1 MCYPNRESQKN
12 FNGVHKTSKVKVVA
26 NVRFMQLRPDLQAG
40 HLSEGSRDLKA
51 WWSKRHSWSWK
62 ALGKKFMLTRLGDKW
77 KDPWWFLWEG
87 CEKEVKCKPLRKQ
100 KREYKKRTVFSDVI
114 LQLQLNPSS
123 TALGIEESDCCKEVA
138 VVPSAKNVAVRRE
151 VAVHRS
157 STVISETQTFNP
169 YAFLLFLDIAFLAFA
184 LSIFVTS
191 LMFSAFALWKII
203 TKRYYLGQSVKMK
216 HCRMKNYWRRTLL
229 LIYLLYSCYLPHP
242 LPALFLAPFVVRSVW
257 LSVLVLCS

>member
-1 MCYPNRESQKN
+1 MCYTNRESQKKGQLTSEKN
-12 FNGVHKTSKVKVVA
+12 FNRVHKTSKVKVVA
-26 NVRFMQLRPDLQAG
+26 NVRFIQLRPDLQAG
-40 HLSEGSRDLKA
+40 HLSEGSRDLKT
-51 WWSKRHSWSWK
+51 WWSKRHPWSWK
-62 ALGKKFMLTRLGDKW
+62 ALGKKCMLTRLGDKW

-87 CEKEVKCKPLRKQ
+87 CEKEVKCKLLRKQ

-123 TALGIEESDCCKEVA
+123 TATLGIEESDCCKEVA

-151 VAVHRS
+151 VAVCRS

-216 HCRMKNYWRRTLL
+216 HCRMKNYWGRTLL
-229 LIYLLYSCYLPHP
+229 RPEKLVAPSSPYIFLKNYFR
-242 LPALFLAPFVVRSVW
+242 ALV
-257 LSVLVLCS
+257 

>member
-1 MCYPNRESQKN
+1 
-12 FNGVHKTSKVKVVA
+12 
-26 NVRFMQLRPDLQAG
+26 
-40 HLSEGSRDLKA
+40 
-51 WWSKRHSWSWK
+51 
-62 ALGKKFMLTRLGDKW
+62 MLTRLGDKW

-123 TALGIEESDCCKEVA
+123 TAWGIEESGCCKEVA

-151 VAVHRS
+151 VAVCRS

-169 YAFLLFLDIAFLAFA
+169 YAFLLFLDVAFLAFA

-216 HCRMKNYWRRTLL
+216 PCRMKNYWGRTLL
-229 LIYLLYSCYLPHP
+229 RSGKLVAPSSPYIFLKNYFR
-242 LPALFLAPFVVRSVW
+242 ALV
-257 LSVLVLCS
+257 

>member
-1 MCYPNRESQKN
+1 MREKN
-12 FNGVHKTSKVKVVA
+12 FNRVHKTSKMKVVA
-26 NVRFMQLRPDLQAG
+26 NARFMQLRPDLRALAG

-87 CEKEVKCKPLRKQ
+87 CEKEVKCKPLRKR
-100 KREYKKRTVFSDVI
+100 KRECKKRTVFSDVT

-123 TALGIEESDCCKEVA
+123 TALGIEESGCCKGVA

-151 VAVHRS
+151 VAVCRS
-157 STVISETQTFNP
+157 STVTSETQTFNP
-169 YAFLLFLDIAFLAFA
+169 YAFPLFLDVAFLAFA

-191 LMFSAFALWKII
+191 LMFSAFALWKIS

-216 HCRMKNYWRRTLL
+216 HCRMKNYWRQTLL
-229 LIYLLYSCYLPHP
+229 LIYLLFSCFLSHP

-257 LSVLVLCS
+257 HSFLVLCS

>member
-12 FNGVHKTSKVKVVA
+12 FNGVHKTSKVKVVE
-26 NVRFMQLRPDLQAG
+26 NVRFIQLRPDLQAG

-62 ALGKKFMLTRLGDKW
+62 ALGKKFMLARLGDKW

-87 CEKEVKCKPLRKQ
+87 CEKEVKCKLLRKQ

-114 LQLQLNPSS
+114 LQLQLNPSL
-123 TALGIEESDCCKEVA
+123 TATLGIEETGCCKEVA
-138 VVPSAKNVAVRRE
+138 VVPSAKNVAVRR
-151 VAVHRS
+151 S
-157 STVISETQTFNP
+157 STVISETQTFNQYTFP
-169 YAFLLFLDIAFLAFA
+169 LFLDVAFLAFA

-191 LMFSAFALWKII
+191 LMFSAFAFWKII

-216 HCRMKNYWRRTLL
+216 HCRMKNYWRQTLL
-229 LIYLLYSCYLPHP
+229 LIYLLFSCFLPHS

-257 LSVLVLCS
+257 LSFLVLCS